1 MLKEPKETL
10 DRELKEAREQ
20 SKYIPTEDI
29 NKELEI
35 IKRNQIKYS
44 GVETETF
51 QYNNWNEKFEK
62 LNNTDKSL
70 GKLREKRRCK

>member
-51 QYNNWNEKFEK
+51 QYNN
-62 LNNTDKSL
+62 
-70 GKLREKRRCK
+70 